1 MKSENLSTL
10 KIHTFKTQAQ
20 YEAAK
25 AQGLVTNS
33 DMCLV
38 QDNDEGVA
46 THNIDIS
53 AHQDIRN
60 AIPKN
65 LADLTTDAT
74 HRVVTDTEKST
85 WNAKANTSD
94 IPTKVSQLTNDS
106 GFLTEHQDISGKA
119 DKSHGIHYI
128 EGTGSTAGT
137 WLGTHADITEYFAGL
152 VLAYK
157 VGVAGASTTTL
168 NINNL
173 GAVTVV
179 KNATT
184 AISTNFAVGSVLF
197 LVYTVD
203 SNGTAYWKAH
213 DYDSNTKTTTGTSNK
228 ASTKLYLTGATSQ
241 TSSGTTTYSN
251 SKVYIGTNNCLYS
264 NGTKVPTVTYGT
276 EDKVAGES
284 ELATGDIYLVY
295 E

>member
-1 MKSENLSTL
+1 MKAENLSTL
-10 KIHTFKTQAQ
+10 TIHKFKTQTQ
-20 YEAAK
+20 YETAK
-25 AQGLVTNS
+25 TQGSVADT
-33 DMCLV
+33 DICLV
-38 QDNDEGVA
+38 QDTSETVA
-46 THNIDIS
+46 THNVSTS

-60 AIPKN
+60 AIPTK
-65 LADLTTDAT
+65 
-74 HRVVTDTEKST
+74 
-85 WNAKANTSD
+85 TSE
-94 IPTKVSQLTNDS
+94 LTNDS

-137 WLGTHADITEYFAGL
+137 WLGTHEDITEYFAGL
-152 VLAYK
+152 TLAYK
-157 VGVAGASTTTL
+157 IGVAGASTTKL

-184 AISTNFAVGSVLF
+184 AISTNFVVGSILF

-203 SNGTAYWKAH
+203 SDGTAYWKAH

-228 ASTKLYLTGATSQ
+228 VSTKLFLTGATSQ

-251 SKVYIGTNNCLYS
+251 KNVYIGTDNCLYS
-264 NGTKVPTVTYGT
+264 NGAKVATVTYGT
-276 EDKVAGES
+276 EDKVAGVS
-284 ELATGDIYLVY
+284 ELATGAIYLVY

>member
-1 MKSENLSTL
+1 MKAENLSTL
-10 KIHTFKTQAQ
+10 KIHKFKTQTQ
-20 YEAAK
+20 YETAK
-25 AQGLVTNS
+25 NQGSVADT
-33 DMCLV
+33 DICLV
-38 QDNDEGVA
+38 QDTSETIA
-46 THNIDIS
+46 THNASTS

-60 AIPKN
+60 AIPTK
-65 LADLTTDAT
+65 
-74 HRVVTDTEKST
+74 
-85 WNAKANTSD
+85 TSD
-94 IPTKVSQLTNDS
+94 LTNDS

-152 VLAYK
+152 TLAYK
-157 VGVAGASTTTL
+157 IGVAGASTTKL

-184 AISTNFAVGSVLF
+184 AISTNFVVGSILF

-203 SNGTAYWKAH
+203 SDGTAYWKAH

-228 ASTKLYLTGATSQ
+228 ASTKLFLTGATSQ

-251 SKVYIGTNNCLYS
+251 SKVYIGTDNCLYS
-264 NGTKVPTVTYGT
+264 NGAKVATVTYGT
-276 EDKVAGES
+276 EDKVAGVS

>member
-10 KIHTFKTQAQ
+10 TIHKFKTQTQ
-20 YEAAK
+20 YETAK
-25 AQGLVTNS
+25 TQGSVADT
-33 DMCLV
+33 DICLV
-38 QDNDEGVA
+38 QDTSETVA
-46 THNIDIS
+46 THNVSTS

-60 AIPKN
+60 AIPTK
-65 LADLTTDAT
+65 
-74 HRVVTDTEKST
+74 
-85 WNAKANTSD
+85 TSE
-94 IPTKVSQLTNDS
+94 LTNDS

-137 WLGTHADITEYFAGL
+137 WLGTHEDITEYFAGL

-173 GAVTVV
+173 GAVAVV

-203 SNGTAYWKAH
+203 SSGTAYWKAH

-264 NGTKVPTVTYGT
+264 NGVKVPTVTYGT